1 MDRNCVSSTLL
12 CWSLICLHK
21 NHRKK
26 EKNHNKLTL
35 QMPGSFVTSQPL
47 ISLEPVEVTDRSWN
61 SKTIQERIIYGLIW
75 PSSFSSLT
83 KKDKALDPCI
93 NYPGLIS
100 TAVCQRWKDVGTM
113 GLYNTAFKY
122 LLNLACEWWKTLNK
136 CTGNQRF
143 EPEFSLPVTT
153 PLFCPE
159 LNTLLFELI

>member
-1 MDRNCVSSTLL
+1 MLRNLEKSLSTRNRNCVSSTLL

-26 EKNHNKLTL
+26 EKNHNKPTL

-61 SKTIQERIIYGLIW
+61 SKTIQKHIIYGLIW

-93 NYPGLIS
+93 NYLGLIS
-100 TAVCQRWKDVGTM
+100 TAVEGAESVRDEKMLAQWACTTQLTSICWI
-113 GLYNTAFKY
+113 
-122 LLNLACEWWKTLNK
+122 LLVNDK
-136 CTGNQRF
+136 RH
-143 EPEFSLPVTT
+143 
-153 PLFCPE
+153 
-159 LNTLLFELI
+159 